1 MSIRDDYKQLTEMIK
16 EMDENIKVLSE
27 ISDSTLVGVYGV
39 NPKIKD
45 VLMSMTKEELES
57 ISGLSEI
64 NDILEKSNTDP
75 KCYESAWNSLN
86 PDGDEEKFVSSSKEM
101 FLSCKDS
108 IEQVMSLEDEK
119 NKIADELKQVTEN
132 WFEYVNSS
140 EYKKKK
146 LEKLNNLKNEAENE
160 ADPLK
165 KKKILEMINSMENGE
180 SLQFL
185 FDRIEKNPE
194 IEIRSIKDSY
204 FDSKKSQLI
213 IKKFKARLPRYN
225 YNEDIYK
232 MFFNLEEKFLPEEY
246 NDLNNIFLFH
256 VMRFISHTDTY
267 NKRDSLYVSSIL
279 MKLYNLLYH
288 KFGDN
293 DAEMEFISVIKRIDD
308 YFMPYI
314 DEFKEKNI
322 TSPNHPVR
330 KKRDEE
336 YDQKLRVMIIASLQ
350 NEGIEPDTSLS
361 TEELKAQLQ
370 EVIDKKSKEA
380 EVVKN
385 EVNSAV
391 SETSEETEESSDEA
405 HEDITYLPARGNDKF
420 NATLNTMKDFMET
433 HGESIVDAQDE
444 EVREVTVTRY
454 YDRYDCYYEELSTG
468 IFGYFENNGERIEG
482 ETISE
487 DDILRLMATESVKK
501 TQVTVKMPVSKIP
514 DGKTA
519 DVVLLDESYE
529 SNETTSD
536 EIE

>member
-1 MSIRDDYKQLTEMIK
+1 MGIRDDYKQLTEMIK
-16 EMDENIKVLSE
+16 DMDENIKVLSE
-27 ISDSTLVGVYGV
+27 LSDNTLVGLYGV
-39 NPKIKD
+39 NPNIKD
-45 VLMSMTKEELES
+45 VLMGMSKEELES
-57 ISGLSEI
+57 ISELSDI
-64 NDILEKSNTDP
+64 NDILKKSNTDT
-75 KCYESAWNSLN
+75 KYYESAWNSLN
-86 PDGDEEKFVSSSKEM
+86 PGGDEDKFVSSTREM
-101 FLSCKDS
+101 FLSCRDS
-108 IEQVMSLEDEK
+108 IEQVKSLEDEK
-119 NKIADELKQVTEN
+119 NKIADELKQVTDN

-140 EYKKKK
+140 EYKKRK
-146 LEKLNNLKNEAENE
+146 LDKLNNLRKEAEDE
-160 ADPLK
+160 TDSLK

-194 IEIRSIKDSY
+194 VEINAIKDSY
-204 FDSKKSQLI
+204 FDSRKSQLI

-288 KFGDN
+288 KFGDS
-293 DAEMEFISVIKRIDD
+293 DAEMEFISIIKRIDD

-314 DEFKEKNI
+314 DEFREKNI

-370 EVIDKKSKEA
+370 DIIDKKSKEA
-380 EVVKN
+380 EVTKDDADT
-385 EVNSAV
+385 SV
-391 SETSEETEESSDEA
+391 SETPEEVSESS
-405 HEDITYLPARGNDKF
+405 ND
-420 NATLNTMKDFMET
+420 
-433 HGESIVDAQDE
+433 VQDE
-444 EVREVTVTRY
+444 EVSETTVTRY
-454 YDRYDCYYEELSTG
+454 YDMYDCYYEELLKG
-468 IFGYFENNGERIEG
+468 VFGYFENSGERIG
-482 ETISE
+482 DETINE
-487 DDILRLMATESVKK
+487 EDILRLMSTDSVKK
-501 TQVTVKMPVSKIP
+501 TLVTVKTPVS
-514 DGKTA
+514 
-519 DVVLLDESYE
+519 DEK
-529 SNETTSD
+529 SD

>member
-1 MSIRDDYKQLTEMIK
+1 MAIRDDYKQLTEMIK
-16 EMDENIKVLSE
+16 DMDENIKVLSE
-27 ISDSTLVGVYGV
+27 LSDNTLVGLYGV
-39 NPKIKD
+39 NPNIKD
-45 VLMSMTKEELES
+45 VLMGMSKEELES
-57 ISGLSEI
+57 ISELSDI
-64 NDILEKSNTDP
+64 NDILKKSNTDT
-75 KCYESAWNSLN
+75 KYYESAWNSLN
-86 PDGDEEKFVSSSKEM
+86 PGGDEDKFVSSTREM
-101 FLSCKDS
+101 FLSCRDS
-108 IEQVMSLEDEK
+108 IEQVKSLEDEK
-119 NKIADELKQVTEN
+119 NKIADELKQVTDN

-146 LEKLNNLKNEAENE
+146 LDKLNNLRKEAEDE
-160 ADPLK
+160 TDSLK

-194 IEIRSIKDSY
+194 VEINAIKDSY
-204 FDSKKSQLI
+204 FDSRKSQLI

-288 KFGDN
+288 KFGDS
-293 DAEMEFISVIKRIDD
+293 DAEMEFISIIKRIDD

-314 DEFKEKNI
+314 DEFREKNI

-370 EVIDKKSKEA
+370 DIIDKKSKEA
-380 EVVKN
+380 EVTKDDADT
-385 EVNSAV
+385 SV
-391 SETSEETEESSDEA
+391 SETPEEVSESS
-405 HEDITYLPARGNDKF
+405 NDVH
-420 NATLNTMKDFMET
+420 N
-433 HGESIVDAQDE
+433 E
-444 EVREVTVTRY
+444 EVNETTVTRY
-454 YDRYDCYYEELSTG
+454 YDMYDCYYEELLKG
-468 IFGYFENNGERIEG
+468 VFGYFENSGERIG
-482 ETISE
+482 DETISE
-487 DDILRLMATESVKK
+487 EDILRLMSTDSVKK
-501 TQVTVKMPVSKIP
+501 TLVTVETPVS
-514 DGKTA
+514 
-519 DVVLLDESYE
+519 DEK
-529 SNETTSD
+529 SD

>member
-1 MSIRDDYKQLTEMIK
+1 MGIRDDYKQLTEMIK
-16 EMDENIKVLSE
+16 DMDENIKVLSE
-27 ISDSTLVGVYGV
+27 LSDNTLVGLYGV
-39 NPKIKD
+39 NPNIKD
-45 VLMSMTKEELES
+45 VLMGMSKEELES
-57 ISGLSEI
+57 ISELSDI
-64 NDILEKSNTDP
+64 NDILKKSNTDT
-75 KCYESAWNSLN
+75 KYYESAWNSLN
-86 PDGDEEKFVSSSKEM
+86 PGGDEDKFVSSTREM
-101 FLSCKDS
+101 FLSCRDS
-108 IEQVMSLEDEK
+108 IEQVKSLEDEK
-119 NKIADELKQVTEN
+119 NKIADELKQVTDN

-140 EYKKKK
+140 EYKKRK
-146 LEKLNNLKNEAENE
+146 LDKLNNLRKEAEDE
-160 ADPLK
+160 TDSLK
-165 KKKILEMINSMENGE
+165 KKKILEMINSMENGA

-194 IEIRSIKDSY
+194 VEINAIKDSY
-204 FDSKKSQLI
+204 FDSRKSQLI

-288 KFGDN
+288 KFGDS
-293 DAEMEFISVIKRIDD
+293 DAEMEFISIIKRIDD

-314 DEFKEKNI
+314 DEFREKNI

-370 EVIDKKSKEA
+370 DIIDKKSKEA
-380 EVVKN
+380 EVTKDDADT
-385 EVNSAV
+385 SV
-391 SETSEETEESSDEA
+391 SETPEEVSESS
-405 HEDITYLPARGNDKF
+405 ND
-420 NATLNTMKDFMET
+420 
-433 HGESIVDAQDE
+433 VQDE
-444 EVREVTVTRY
+444 EVSETTVTRY
-454 YDRYDCYYEELSTG
+454 YDMYDCYYEELLKG
-468 IFGYFENNGERIEG
+468 VFGYFENSGERIG
-482 ETISE
+482 DETINE
-487 DDILRLMATESVKK
+487 EDILRLMSTDSVKK
-501 TQVTVKMPVSKIP
+501 TLVTVKTPVS
-514 DGKTA
+514 
-519 DVVLLDESYE
+519 DEK
-529 SNETTSD
+529 SD

>member
-1 MSIRDDYKQLTEMIK
+1 MIK
-16 EMDENIKVLSE
+16 DMDENIKVLSE
-27 ISDSTLVGVYGV
+27 LSDNTLVGLYGV
-39 NPKIKD
+39 NPNIKD
-45 VLMSMTKEELES
+45 VLMGMSKEELES
-57 ISGLSEI
+57 ISELSDI
-64 NDILEKSNTDP
+64 NDILKKSNTDT
-75 KCYESAWNSLN
+75 KYYESAWNSLN
-86 PDGDEEKFVSSSKEM
+86 PGGDEDKFVSSTREM
-101 FLSCKDS
+101 FLSCRDS
-108 IEQVMSLEDEK
+108 IEQVKSLEDEK
-119 NKIADELKQVTEN
+119 NKIADELKQVTDN

-140 EYKKKK
+140 EYKKRK
-146 LEKLNNLKNEAENE
+146 LDKLNNLRKEAEDE
-160 ADPLK
+160 TDSLK

-194 IEIRSIKDSY
+194 VEINAIKDSY
-204 FDSKKSQLI
+204 FDSRKSQLI

-288 KFGDN
+288 KFGDS
-293 DAEMEFISVIKRIDD
+293 DAEMEFISIIKRIDD

-314 DEFKEKNI
+314 DEFREKNI

-370 EVIDKKSKEA
+370 DIIDKKSKEA
-380 EVVKN
+380 EVTKDDADT
-385 EVNSAV
+385 SV
-391 SETSEETEESSDEA
+391 SETPEEVSESS
-405 HEDITYLPARGNDKF
+405 ND
-420 NATLNTMKDFMET
+420 
-433 HGESIVDAQDE
+433 VQDE
-444 EVREVTVTRY
+444 EVSETTVTRY
-454 YDRYDCYYEELSTG
+454 YDMYDCYYEELLKG
-468 IFGYFENNGERIEG
+468 VFGYFENSGERIG
-482 ETISE
+482 DETINE
-487 DDILRLMATESVKK
+487 EDILRLMSTDSVKK
-501 TQVTVKMPVSKIP
+501 TLVTVKTPVS
-514 DGKTA
+514 
-519 DVVLLDESYE
+519 DEK
-529 SNETTSD
+529 SD

>member
-1 MSIRDDYKQLTEMIK
+1 MGIRDDYKQLTEMIK

-27 ISDSTLVGVYGV
+27 LADSTLVGVYGV
-39 NPKIKD
+39 NPNIKD

-57 ISGLSEI
+57 ISELSDI
-64 NDILEKSNTDP
+64 NDILKKSNTDL
-75 KCYESAWNSLN
+75 KYYKSAWNSLN
-86 PDGDEEKFVSSSKEM
+86 PDGDEDKFVSSTKEM
-101 FLSCKDS
+101 FLSCRDS
-108 IEQVMSLEDEK
+108 IEQVKSLEDEK

-146 LEKLNNLKNEAENE
+146 LEKLNNLRKEAEDE
-160 ADPLK
+160 TDPLK

-194 IEIRSIKDSY
+194 VEVNSIKDSY
-204 FDSKKSQLI
+204 FDSRKSQLI

-293 DAEMEFISVIKRIDD
+293 DAEMEFISIIKRIDD

-336 YDQKLRVMIIASLQ
+336 YEQKLRVMIIASLQ

-380 EVVKN
+380 EVAKN
-385 EVNSAV
+385 EVDTPV
-391 SETSEETEESSDEA
+391 SETNTPWSQTPAETVESS
-405 HEDITYLPARGNDKF
+405 ND
-420 NATLNTMKDFMET
+420 
-433 HGESIVDAQDE
+433 VQDE
-444 EVREVTVTRY
+444 EVCETTVTRY
-454 YDRYDCYYEELSTG
+454 YDVYECYYEELSSG
-468 IFGYFENNGERIEG
+468 VFGYFENTGERIG
-482 ETISE
+482 DETINE
-487 DDILRLMATESVKK
+487 EEILRLMSTDSVKK
-501 TQVTVKMPVSKIP
+501 TLVTVKIPVS
-514 DGKTA
+514 
-519 DVVLLDESYE
+519 DEK
-529 SNETTSD
+529 SD

>member
-1 MSIRDDYKQLTEMIK
+1 MSIRDDYNQLMGMIK
-16 EMDENIKVLSE
+16 EMDANIKTLSE
-27 ISDSTLVGVYGV
+27 LSDSTLVDIYGM
-39 NPKIKD
+39 NPNIKD
-45 VLMSMTKEELES
+45 VLMNISKEELES

-64 NDILEKSNTDP
+64 NDILKKSNTDV
-75 KCYESAWNSLN
+75 KYYESAWNSLN
-86 PDGDEEKFVSSSKEM
+86 PGGDEEKFVSSTKEM
-101 FLSCKDS
+101 LISCKDS
-108 IEQVMSLEDEK
+108 IEQVKNLEDEK
-119 NKIADELKQVTEN
+119 NKISDELKQVQEN

-146 LEKLNNLKNEAENE
+146 LEKLSKLKSDADNET
-160 ADPLK
+160 DPLK
-165 KKKILEMINSMENGE
+165 KKKILDMVNSMESGE

-185 FDRIEKNPE
+185 FDRIEKNTE
-194 IEIRSIKDSY
+194 TEIRSIKDSY
-204 FDSKKSQLI
+204 FDSRKSQII
-213 IKKFKARLPRYN
+213 IKKFKSRLPRYN

-246 NDLNNIFLFH
+246 KDLNNIFLFH
-256 VMRFISHTDTY
+256 VMRFISYTDTY

-293 DAEMEFISVIKRIDD
+293 DAEMEFISVIKRLDD

-380 EVVKN
+380 EVEEN
-385 EVNSAV
+385 ESESASTDTV
-391 SETSEETEESSDEA
+391 DTTEEVADDTPK
-405 HEDITYLPARGNDKF
+405 EDSQ
-420 NATLNTMKDFMET
+420 ET
-433 HGESIVDAQDE
+433 K
-444 EVREVTVTRY
+444 VTRY
-454 YDRYDCYYEELSTG
+454 YDRYGCYYEELPTG
-468 IFGYFENNGERIEG
+468 MFGYFENNGGRIEG
-482 ETISE
+482 EVVSE
-487 DDILRLMATESVKK
+487 DIILRLMATESVKK
-501 TQVTVKMPVSKIP
+501 TEVTVKPSYKEELKKMLSEELDRVDEVESSEVTQTPSGNSSVADSNIP
-514 DGKTA
+514 DGKTS
-519 DVVLLDESYE
+519 DVVYLDEDYILDESTTDE
-529 SNETTSD
+529 NE
-536 EIE
+536 